1 MTRNIR
7 FIFLPALLLASGQ
20 LGAASDDWQLRMLN
34 QPSEAQLALEAKGRV
49 FIYDGLTDAQV
60 EQAVD
65 QQFDRMGSM
74 MFIRTV
80 VTDTDGETMT
90 DPVTGELMV
99 EEDGCD

>member
-1 MTRNIR
+1 MKNNSKCLI
-7 FIFLPALLLASGQ
+7 LSGLMLASVETW
-20 LGAASDDWQLRMLN
+20 AASDDWQLRMLHE
-34 QPSEAQLALEAKGRV
+34 PTDTQLAMEKKGRV
-49 FIYDGLTDAQV
+49 FIYDGLTDVQV

-80 VTDTDGETMT
+80 VTDTDGESMT
-90 DPVTGELMV
+90 DEETGVLIV